1 MRSCKFSMGKTRIA
15 LPSSINKIFTLFKE
29 KNIILWSAFLT
40 YLTVLAIVPI
50 SYMFVFVSSRIPIVS
65 NYFSQAKGLIIN
77 IIPTYSDQI
86 FHYMDIFIK
95 NVSKIGIFSTIFF
108 VFVAFTFFNTF
119 EKCVNSIWGVEEKR
133 NLLKKFAIFLFIIIS
148 FIILPSLFIALN
160 VLLPITLPEYP
171 VKIHIKLLPF
181 FIWWGTLF
189 IGYQIVPNVKMH
201 VFTNIIS
208 SLLVT
213 VFLHMLKSGFHIYL
227 KLAFY
232 NVIYGSLSILPVIL
246 IWLFL
251 FWNIILF
258 GVAAARVIEENCI
271 FYKHKRT

>member
-1 MRSCKFSMGKTRIA
+1 MPGF
-15 LPSSINKIFTLFKE
+15 INRIFTLFKE

-40 YLTVLAIVPI
+40 YLTALVVVPI
-50 SYMFVFVSSRIPIVS
+50 GYILVFVSSRIPVVC
-65 NYFSQAKGLIIN
+65 NYFSQAKDFVVN

-86 FHYMDIFIK
+86 FHYVDMFIK
-95 NVSKIGIFSTIFF
+95 NVSKIGIGSTVFF
-108 VFVAFTFFNTF
+108 VFVCFAFFNTF
-119 EKCVNSIWGVEEKR
+119 EKCVNSIWSVEEKR
-133 NLLKKFAIFLFIIIS
+133 NLLKKFAIFLFIIVS
-148 FIILPSLFIALN
+148 LIILPSIFIALN

-171 VKIHIKLLPF
+171 IKIHIKLLPF

-201 VFTNIIS
+201 VFTSLIS
-208 SLLVT
+208 SLLTT

-227 KLAFY
+227 KFAFY
-232 NVIYGSLSILPVIL
+232 NVVYGSLSILPVVL

-258 GVAAARVIEENCI
+258 GVVMTRVIEECI
-271 FYKHKRT
+271 FKRA

>member
-1 MRSCKFSMGKTRIA
+1 MGKTRI
-15 LPSSINKIFTLFKE
+15 SSLNFINKTFTLFKE

-40 YLTVLAIVPI
+40 YLTVLVIVPI

-86 FHYMDIFIK
+86 FHYIDIFIK
-95 NVSKIGIFSTIFF
+95 NVSKIGMFSTIFF
-108 VFVAFTFFNTF
+108 VFMTFAFFNTF
-119 EKCVNSIWGVEEKR
+119 EKCVNSIWSVKEKR
-133 NLLKKFAIFLFIIIS
+133 NLLKKFAVFLFIIIS

-171 VKIHIKLLPF
+171 IKIHIKLLPF

-189 IGYQIVPNVKMH
+189 IGYQIIPNVKIH

-213 VFLHMLKSGFHIYL
+213 VFLHILKSGFHIYL
-227 KLAFY
+227 KFAFY

-258 GVAAARVIEENCI
+258 GVAVARVIEKNFI